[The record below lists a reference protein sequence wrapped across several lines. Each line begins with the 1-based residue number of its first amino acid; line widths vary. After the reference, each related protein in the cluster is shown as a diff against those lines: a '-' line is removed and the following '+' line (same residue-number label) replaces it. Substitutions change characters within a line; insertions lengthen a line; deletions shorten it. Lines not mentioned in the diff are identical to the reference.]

1 MGAAHKQGTVGHRMT
16 PDVATVG
23 MEATAAEAL
32 HLVRGGRHF
41 KITDPVF
48 ILDEGEKLV
57 GYLPLVELL
66 RAEGSA
72 RVGTIMRKQ
81 PASLPPEADE
91 ERIAHVALKH
101 GLTAVPV
108 AEKGRL
114 LGAVDSRDVLHILNR
129 SLQEDILHFAGI
141 HKSHLQYENTLAVPL
156 HVTLLHRLPWLVVG
170 LVGIMLLAKI
180 ISIFE
185 AVLERHLILAAFIP
199 AIVYMSD
206 ALGTQHQTL
215 FVRDLSVLGKEM
227 RLGYYFARQMAVAL
241 CVGLVIS
248 ALVFATVLLAWHEA
262 FIGLIIAASMLIAL
276 LVTGFTS
283 LATTLLLHKLGQDP
297 ALGSGPF
304 ATIVSDITSV
314 VIYFLIASLLL

>member
-170 LVGIMLLAKI
+170 LVGII
-180 ISIFE
+180 HRP
-185 AVLERHLILAAFIP
+185 RHRRLHAHRPPRDWLHVPRDDAP
-199 AIVYMSD
+199 APQ
-206 ALGTQHQTL
+206 ARPGPCAGKRPL
-215 FVRDLSVLGKEM
+215 RDDCL
-227 RLGYYFARQMAVAL
+227 
-241 CVGLVIS
+241 
-248 ALVFATVLLAWHEA
+248 
-262 FIGLIIAASMLIAL
+262 
-276 LVTGFTS
+276 
-283 LATTLLLHKLGQDP
+283 
-297 ALGSGPF
+297 
-304 ATIVSDITSV
+304 
-314 VIYFLIASLLL
+314 

>member
-1 MGAAHKQGTVGHRMT
+1 MRLDHLPAGLRRTHGCGELR
-16 PDVATVG
+16 PDHAGSRATVMG
-23 MEATAAEAL
+23 WVSRRRDLGSLIFIDLRDRTGILQVVFNRETFPEPHERAQELRSEFVIAVEGQ
-32 HLVRGGRHF
+32 LVQRDQQTF
-41 KITDPVF
+41 NPMLPT
-48 ILDEGEKLV
+48 GEVEVV
-57 GYLPLVELL
+57 G
-66 RAEGSA
+66 
-72 RVGTIMRKQ
+72 
-81 PASLPPEADE
+81 
-91 ERIAHVALKH
+91 
-101 GLTAVPV
+101 
-108 AEKGRL
+108 
-114 LGAVDSRDVLHILNR
+114 DVLHILNR

-170 LVGIMLLAKI
+170 LFGIMLLARVI
-180 ISIFE
+180 GIFE
-185 AVLERHLILAAFIP
+185 SVLERHLILASFIP